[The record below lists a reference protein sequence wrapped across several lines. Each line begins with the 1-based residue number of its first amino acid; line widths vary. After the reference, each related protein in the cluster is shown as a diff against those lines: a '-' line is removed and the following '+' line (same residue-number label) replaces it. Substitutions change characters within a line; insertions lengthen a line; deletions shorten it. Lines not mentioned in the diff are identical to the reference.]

1 MSEEKKEM
9 KKSSSPA
16 KDLTIGSPMKLILG
30 FAFPMFLGLLFQQF
44 YSLVDTMIV
53 GKYLGVDPFAGV
65 GSTGSLN
72 FIVIG
77 FCMGL
82 CSGFSVPISQSFG
95 AKDFPLL
102 RKMVTNSV
110 WLCTFFSV
118 VITTLMLLFCRPVLT
133 WMNTPENIFE
143 YAYIYIFI
151 IFAGIPCTIL
161 YNMTAAILR
170 ALGDSKSPII
180 FLAISSAINIGL
192 DLLLI
197 IVFRMGVDGAA
208 LATVVSQGVSGVIS
222 IIYIKKKFDILAME
236 KGDWKLERHLAGKL
250 TGVGIPMGLQ
260 YSITGIGSVILQ
272 TAVNGLGS
280 IYVAS
285 MTAGSKINIFLA
297 CPFDALGQ
305 TMAPYAGQNIG
316 ARKLD
321 RVGKGLRAACIIGF
335 IVSGL
340 MVIVVKLFGD
350 QLTML
355 FLDEK
360 DPVIMQNST
369 QFLIIVSAFYC
380 LLTLVNTVRFTIQG
394 MGFSSLAII
403 AGVME
408 MIARGIAG
416 MLLVPAF
423 GYLGACYSSP
433 LAWLLADAFLIPAF
447 FLCKRKVAR
456 QLEVG
461 KA

>member
-1 MSEEKKEM
+1 MSAEKKEL

-95 AKDFPLL
+95 AKDFHML

-118 VITTLMLLFCRPVLT
+118 VITTLMLVFCRPVLT
-133 WMNTPENIFE
+133 LMNTPENIFE

-197 IVFRMGVDGAA
+197 IVFRMGVEGAA

-260 YSITGIGSVILQ
+260 
-272 TAVNGLGS
+272 
-280 IYVAS
+280 
-285 MTAGSKINIFLA
+285 
-297 CPFDALGQ
+297 
-305 TMAPYAGQNIG
+305 
-316 ARKLD
+316 
-321 RVGKGLRAACIIGF
+321 
-335 IVSGL
+335 
-340 MVIVVKLFGD
+340 
-350 QLTML
+350 
-355 FLDEK
+355 
-360 DPVIMQNST
+360 
-369 QFLIIVSAFYC
+369 
-380 LLTLVNTVRFTIQG
+380 
-394 MGFSSLAII
+394 
-403 AGVME
+403 
-408 MIARGIAG
+408 
-416 MLLVPAF
+416 
-423 GYLGACYSSP
+423 
-433 LAWLLADAFLIPAF
+433 
-447 FLCKRKVAR
+447 
-456 QLEVG
+456 
-461 KA
+461 

>member
-16 KDLTIGSPMKLILG
+16 KDLTVGSPMKLILG

-222 IIYIKKKFDILAME
+222 IIYIKKKFEYSCDGE
-236 KGDWKLERHLAGKL
+236 GRLEAGETSGRKID
-250 TGVGIPMGLQ
+250 GCWNSDG
-260 YSITGIGSVILQ
+260 
-272 TAVNGLGS
+272 TAVFHHGNRFGNSADSGKWTRFHLCC
-280 IYVAS
+280 IYDS
-285 MTAGSKINIFLA
+285 RLEDQYIS
-297 CPFDALGQ
+297 C
-305 TMAPYAGQNIG
+305 
-316 ARKLD
+316 
-321 RVGKGLRAACIIGF
+321 
-335 IVSGL
+335 VS
-340 MVIVVKLFGD
+340 V
-350 QLTML
+350 
-355 FLDEK
+355 
-360 DPVIMQNST
+360 
-369 QFLIIVSAFYC
+369 
-380 LLTLVNTVRFTIQG
+380 
-394 MGFSSLAII
+394 
-403 AGVME
+403 
-408 MIARGIAG
+408 
-416 MLLVPAF
+416 
-423 GYLGACYSSP
+423 
-433 LAWLLADAFLIPAF
+433 
-447 FLCKRKVAR
+447 
-456 QLEVG
+456 
-461 KA
+461 